1 MIEELQSI
9 PRLEAVYHVLTIAM
23 ALVLI
28 MWLAVSTAYMIP
40 RACALYRTR
49 NAGKAHKGSVFEWEV
64 QNGYRLS
71 DGKPVPP
78 PFRSVSE
85 CDECKERL

>member
-9 PRLEAVYHVLTIAM
+9 PKLEAVYHVLTITMVSVSVAW
-23 ALVLI
+23 AAIAAPYVIYRAFVL
-28 MWLAVSTAYMIP
+28 
-40 RACALYRTR
+40 RRNR

-71 DGKPVPP
+71 DGKPMPP
-78 PFRSVSE
+78 PVRSVRE
-85 CDECKERL
+85 CDEHRGE